1 MNIKIKDTQTTNTF
15 ASDLTLSQMALAHWC
30 YALSATLFFVF
41 HFLVVDMVVVME
53 VGKVVGM
60 FSQFF
65 AMLLLFFW
73 FLLLHFASK
82 SKT

>member
-1 MNIKIKDTQTTNTF
+1 
-15 ASDLTLSQMALAHWC
+15 MALAHWC
-30 YALSATLFFVF
+30 DALVTLCFFVF
-41 HFLVVDMVVVME
+41 HFLVVDMVVVMD
-53 VGKVVGM
+53 VGKVVDMVVGM

>member
-1 MNIKIKDTQTTNTF
+1 
-15 ASDLTLSQMALAHWC
+15 MALAHWC

-53 VGKVVGM
+53 VDKVVDMVVGM